1 MVSNSAWQCVV
12 VARMPGL
19 LFVSKLYRQMY
30 AGTCI
35 ATDSARQ
42 SRARFWARLLGKPTR
57 CLFQGKPLP
66 NLENP
71 PRSKPLTEAVAH
83 AGNCTGRI
91 AKPPCVSLTD

>member
-1 MVSNSAWQCVV
+1 MVSNLAWQCVV

-30 AGTCI
+30 AGTGI

-71 PRSKPLTEAVAH
+71 PRIKPLTEAVAH

-91 AKPPCVSLTD
+91 AKLLACP